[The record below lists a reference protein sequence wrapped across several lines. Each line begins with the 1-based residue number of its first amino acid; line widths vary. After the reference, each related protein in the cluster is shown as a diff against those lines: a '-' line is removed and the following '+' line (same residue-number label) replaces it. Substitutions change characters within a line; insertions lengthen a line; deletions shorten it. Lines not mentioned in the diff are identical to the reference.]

1 MPRLYAHPPRTRGA
15 AVAVDSPWPARFL
28 AAQVTQS
35 LRHGLPASSRVG
47 PLKALVARQQLPAGP
62 LAAALQRPSRK
73 PRPDLDA
80 LLTAACETLDLPAGA
95 SLLAVQRSAAL
106 TAFVFVDSVSPVVV
120 LKIPAQGDDRVDREV
135 AALDA
140 AAPAG
145 VTPKSLGRVGD
156 ARAQEGLPGGPL
168 PVIPLRVSDAAG
180 VVWDHRLQAV
190 ADGLA
195 AIAAATRT
203 DTHPHEVG
211 GELFDAAVSS
221 PDLSDSARRA
231 LQHASTRLSSLSTAV
246 LKHSDTSAHNC
257 LFDGD
262 RLAGLIDWEMA
273 NPEGAPAF
281 DILTT
286 AVSYLEHGIGL
297 RRWSEEIVVSS
308 FRAAWLRAPLFAGAR
323 EAARASTLAL
333 GLEDADYE
341 ALEIACFA
349 RRLGRRVAQPE
360 RFATGA
366 ATAARMLEVVCAR

>member
-1 MPRLYAHPPRTRGA
+1 M
-15 AVAVDSPWPARFL
+15 
-28 AAQVTQS
+28 
-35 LRHGLPASSRVG
+35 ASR
-47 PLKALVARQQLPAGP
+47 R
-62 LAAALQRPSRK
+62 R

-80 LLTAACETLDLPAGA
+80 LLAAAYEALDLPGRA
-95 SLLAVQRSAAL
+95 SVLAVKRSAAL
-106 TAFVFVDSVSPVVV
+106 TAFLFGDSITPLAV
-120 LKIPAQGDDRVDREV
+120 LKIPAPGDDRVDREV

-168 PVIPLRVSDAAG
+168 PVIPLGVSDAAG
-180 VVWDHRLQAV
+180 VAWGHRLQAV

-203 DTHPHEVG
+203 DAHPDEVG
-211 GELFDAAVSS
+211 GELFDAAASS
-221 PDLSDSARRA
+221 PDLSDGARRA
-231 LQHASTRLSSLSTAV
+231 LQQTSARLSSLHTAV

-262 RLAGLIDWEMA
+262 RLTGLIDWEMA
-273 NPEGAPAF
+273 NAEGAPAF

-297 RRWSEEIVVSS
+297 RRWSEEIVASS

-323 EAARASTLAL
+323 GAARASTLAL

-349 RRLGRRVAQPE
+349 RRLGRRVTQPE